1 MIYYIVISLSQRKP
15 LTVWAFQSNIKLME
29 SIPHKHCPV
38 LVVDDDEGLLLSIKA
53 TLVSSGLPEPAL
65 VSDSRRVWDLVGEYD
80 FQLILLDLMMPH
92 LSGMEVLQ
100 KVKEQSP
107 SVECVIVSALD
118 DVTSA
123 VKAMSLGASDY
134 LVKPLNSDKL
144 VALVNRTLEKHTV
157 QHELQRLGSKK
168 VFSNLKNP
176 EAFADI
182 IAEDEAM
189 ALIFHQVEAV
199 AGTDYSVVI
208 GGESGTGKE
217 MLARVIHKL
226 SNRSNAPFYAVNM
239 ASFSKTIFEDEFFGH
254 AKGAYTDAA
263 SDKMGFFEAAYG
275 GTLFL
280 DEITELEPSLQGKL
294 LRVIEERELYRL
306 GSTEIRNVDVRII
319 AATNRDINEEIV
331 RGAFRADLYYRINM
345 YNIKV
350 PPLRERQKD
359 ILPIAR
365 HFLKIHAEINNKK
378 IHSLSP
384 ELEQRLLQYSY
395 PGNVRELEN
404 IIAAAVLQ
412 EKGQTISLAST
423 LNLLPYEGPERR
435 RHVELLTLEEL
446 EKRHIEKVLEISGGN
461 RLKAARILGVNVSTV
476 YRKIEKYNLGQC

>member
-1 MIYYIVISLSQRKP
+1 M
-15 LTVWAFQSNIKLME
+15 TVSAFQSNIKIME
-29 SIPHKHCPV
+29 SIPHKRSPV

-65 VSDSRRVWDLVGEYD
+65 VSDSRRVMDLVREYD

-100 KVKEQSP
+100 EIKEHSP
-107 SVECVIVSALD
+107 QVECVIVSAID

-144 VALVNRTLEKHTV
+144 VALVNRTLEKHSV

-208 GGESGTGKE
+208 SGESGTGKE
-217 MLARVIHKL
+217 MLARVIHQL
-226 SNRSNAPFYAVNM
+226 SNRSHAPFYAVNM

-254 AKGAYTDAA
+254 AKGAYTDAG
-263 SDKMGFFEAAYG
+263 SDKMGFFEAAHG

-280 DEITELEPSLQGKL
+280 DEITELDPSLQGKL

-306 GSTEIRNVDVRII
+306 GSTEVRNVDVRII

-350 PPLRERQKD
+350 PPLRERQRD

-365 HFLKIHAEINNKK
+365 HFLKIHADINNKK
-378 IHSLSP
+378 IRSLSP
-384 ELEQRLLQYSY
+384 ELEHRLMQYSY

-412 EKGQTISLAST
+412 EKEETITLAST

-446 EKRHIEKVLEISGGN
+446 EKRHIEKVLEIAGGN
-461 RLKAARILGVNVSTV
+461 RLKAAKILGVNVSTV
-476 YRKIEKYNLGQC
+476 YRKIEKYDLGH

>member
-1 MIYYIVISLSQRKP
+1 
-15 LTVWAFQSNIKLME
+15 ME
-29 SIPHKHCPV
+29 SIPPIHSPV

-65 VSDSRRVWDLVGEYD
+65 VSDSRRVIDLVREYN
-80 FQLILLDLMMPH
+80 FQMILLDLMMPH
-92 LSGMEVLQ
+92 LSGMEVLR
-100 KVKEQSP
+100 KIKKESLD
-107 SVECVIVSALD
+107 VECVIVSAID
-118 DVTSA
+118 DVASA
-123 VKAMSLGASDY
+123 VQAISLGASDY

-144 VALVNRTLEKHTV
+144 VALVNRTLEKYSV
-157 QHELQRLGSKK
+157 QHELEQFGSKK

-182 IAEDEAM
+182 VVEDEAM
-189 ALIFHQVEAV
+189 ALVFHQVEAV

-208 GGESGTGKE
+208 SGESGTGKE

-226 SNRSNAPFYAVNM
+226 SNRSDAPFYAVNM

-254 AKGAYTDAA
+254 AKGAYTDAG
-263 SDKMGFFEAAYG
+263 SDKIGFFEAAHG

-280 DEITELEPSLQGKL
+280 DEITELDPSLQGKL

-306 GSTEIRNVDVRII
+306 GSTEIRNVNVRII
-319 AATNRDINEEIV
+319 AATNRDINEEILK
-331 RGAFRADLYYRINM
+331 GAFRSDLYYRINM

-359 ILPIAR
+359 IMPIAN
-365 HFLKIHAEINNKK
+365 HFLKTHARANEKK
-378 IHSLSP
+378 IGSLAP
-384 ELEQRLLQYSY
+384 DLEQRLMHYSY

-412 EKGQTISLAST
+412 EKSKTLTLAST
-423 LNLLPYEGPERR
+423 INLLPYEGPERR
-435 RHVELLTLEEL
+435 KHVELLTLEEL
-446 EKRHIEKVLEISGGN
+446 EMRHIQKVLDVTGGN
-461 RLKAARILGVNVSTV
+461 RPKAAKILGVNVSTV
-476 YRKIEKYNLGQC
+476 YRKIEKYKLDRKSDEKI

>member
-1 MIYYIVISLSQRKP
+1 
-15 LTVWAFQSNIKLME
+15 ME
-29 SIPHKHCPV
+29 SIPPIPSPV

-65 VSDSRRVWDLVGEYD
+65 VSDSRRVIDLVHEYD

-92 LSGMEVLQ
+92 LTGMEVLRRI
-100 KVKEQSP
+100 KKESLD
-107 SVECVIVSALD
+107 VECVIVSAID
-118 DVTSA
+118 DVASA
-123 VKAMSLGASDY
+123 VQAMSLGASDY

-144 VALVNRTLEKHTV
+144 VALVNRTLEKYTV
-157 QHELQRLGSKK
+157 QHELEQFGTKK

-182 IAEDEAM
+182 VAEDEAM

-208 GGESGTGKE
+208 SGESGTGKE

-226 SNRSNAPFYAVNM
+226 SNRSHAPFYAVNM

-263 SDKMGFFEAAYG
+263 SDKIGFFEAAHG

-280 DEITELEPSLQGKL
+280 DEITELDPSLQGKL

-306 GSTEIRNVDVRII
+306 GSTEIRNVNVRII
-319 AATNRDINEEIV
+319 AATNRDINEEILK
-331 RGAFRADLYYRINM
+331 GAFRSDLYYRINM

-350 PPLRERQKD
+350 PPLRDRQKD

-365 HFLKIHAEINNKK
+365 HFLKTHARANDKMIG
-378 IHSLSP
+378 SLTP
-384 ELEQRLLQYSY
+384 DLEQRLMQYSY

-412 EKGQTISLAST
+412 EKSKILTLAST
-423 LNLLPYEGPERR
+423 L
-435 RHVELLTLEEL
+435 
-446 EKRHIEKVLEISGGN
+446 
-461 RLKAARILGVNVSTV
+461 
-476 YRKIEKYNLGQC
+476 

>member
-1 MIYYIVISLSQRKP
+1 M
-15 LTVWAFQSNIKLME
+15 
-29 SIPHKHCPV
+29 

-65 VSDSRRVWDLVGEYD
+65 VSDSRRVMDLVREYD

-100 KVKEQSP
+100 EIKEHSP
-107 SVECVIVSALD
+107 QVECVIVSAID

-144 VALVNRTLEKHTV
+144 VALVNRTLEKHSV

-208 GGESGTGKE
+208 SGESGTGKE
-217 MLARVIHKL
+217 MLARVIHQL
-226 SNRSNAPFYAVNM
+226 SNRSHAPFYAVNM

-254 AKGAYTDAA
+254 AKGAYTDAG
-263 SDKMGFFEAAYG
+263 SDKMGFFEAAHG

-280 DEITELEPSLQGKL
+280 DEITELDPSLQGKL

-306 GSTEIRNVDVRII
+306 GSTEVRNVDVRII

-350 PPLRERQKD
+350 PPLRERQRD

-365 HFLKIHAEINNKK
+365 HFLKIHADINNKK
-378 IHSLSP
+378 IRSLSP
-384 ELEQRLLQYSY
+384 ELEHRLMQYSY

-412 EKGQTISLAST
+412 EKEETITLAST

-446 EKRHIEKVLEISGGN
+446 EKRHIEKVLEIAGGN
-461 RLKAARILGVNVSTV
+461 RLKAAKILGVNVSTV
-476 YRKIEKYNLGQC
+476 YRKIEKYDLGH

>member
-1 MIYYIVISLSQRKP
+1 
-15 LTVWAFQSNIKLME
+15 ME
-29 SIPHKHCPV
+29 SIPHTHSPV

-65 VSDSRRVWDLVGEYD
+65 VSDSRRVIDLIREYD

-92 LSGMEVLQ
+92 LTGMEVLTRI
-100 KVKEQSP
+100 KNESLD
-107 SVECVIVSALD
+107 VECVIVSAID
-118 DVTSA
+118 DVASA
-123 VKAMSLGASDY
+123 VQAMSLGASDY

-144 VALVNRTLEKHTV
+144 VALVNRTLEKYSV
-157 QHELQRLGSKK
+157 QHELEQFGTKK

-208 GGESGTGKE
+208 SGESGTGKE
-217 MLARVIHKL
+217 MLARVIHYL

-263 SDKMGFFEAAYG
+263 SDKIGFFEAANG

-280 DEITELEPSLQGKL
+280 DEITELDPSLQGKL

-319 AATNRDINEEIV
+319 AATNRDINEEILK
-331 RGAFRADLYYRINM
+331 GAFRSDLYYRINM

-350 PPLRERQKD
+350 PPLRDRQKD

-365 HFLKIHAEINNKK
+365 HFLKIHTRANDKMIG
-378 IHSLSP
+378 SLAP
-384 ELEQRLLQYSY
+384 DLEHRLMQYSY

-412 EKGQTISLAST
+412 EKSKVLTLAST

-435 RHVELLTLEEL
+435 KHVELLTLEEL
-446 EKRHIEKVLEISGGN
+446 EKRHIQKVLDVTGGN
-461 RLKAARILGVNVSTV
+461 RPKAAKILGVNTSTV
-476 YRKIEKYNLGQC
+476 YRKIEKYNLDDRHYNET

>member
-1 MIYYIVISLSQRKP
+1 
-15 LTVWAFQSNIKLME
+15 ME
-29 SIPHKHCPV
+29 SIPPIPSPV

-65 VSDSRRVWDLVGEYD
+65 VSDSRRVIDLVREYD

-92 LSGMEVLQ
+92 LTGMEVLRRI
-100 KVKEQSP
+100 KKESLD
-107 SVECVIVSALD
+107 VECVIVSAID
-118 DVTSA
+118 DVASA
-123 VKAMSLGASDY
+123 VQAMSLGASDY

-144 VALVNRTLEKHTV
+144 VALVNRTLEKYTV
-157 QHELQRLGSKK
+157 QHELEQFGTKK

-176 EAFADI
+176 DAFAAI
-182 IAEDEAM
+182 VAQDEAM

-208 GGESGTGKE
+208 SGESGTGKE

-263 SDKMGFFEAAYG
+263 SDKIGFFEAAHG

-280 DEITELEPSLQGKL
+280 DEITELDPSLQGKL

-319 AATNRDINEEIV
+319 AATNRDINEEILK
-331 RGAFRADLYYRINM
+331 GAFRSDLYYRINM

-350 PPLRERQKD
+350 PPLRDRQKD

-365 HFLKIHAEINNKK
+365 HFLKTHARANDKMIG
-378 IHSLSP
+378 SLTP
-384 ELEQRLLQYSY
+384 DLEQRLMQYSY

-412 EKGQTISLAST
+412 EKSKILTMAST
-423 LNLLPYEGPERR
+423 QNLLPYEGPERR
-435 RHVELLTLEEL
+435 KHVELLTLEEL
-446 EKRHIEKVLEISGGN
+446 EKRHILNVLDITRGN
-461 RLKAARILGVNVSTV
+461 RPKAAKILGVNISTV
-476 YRKIEKYNLGQC
+476 YRKIEKYNLDHRYDNET

>member
-1 MIYYIVISLSQRKP
+1 M
-15 LTVWAFQSNIKLME
+15 TVSAFQSNIKIME
-29 SIPHKHCPV
+29 SIPHKRSPM

-65 VSDSRRVWDLVGEYD
+65 VSDSRRVMDLVREHD

-100 KVKEQSP
+100 EIKEHSP
-107 SVECVIVSALD
+107 QVECVIVSAID

-144 VALVNRTLEKHTV
+144 VALVNRTLEKHSV

-208 GGESGTGKE
+208 SGESGTGKE
-217 MLARVIHKL
+217 MLARVIHQL
-226 SNRSNAPFYAVNM
+226 SNRSHAPFYAVNM

-254 AKGAYTDAA
+254 AKGAYTDAG
-263 SDKMGFFEAAYG
+263 SDKMGFFEAAHG

-280 DEITELEPSLQGKL
+280 DEITELDPSLQGKL

-306 GSTEIRNVDVRII
+306 GSTEVRNVDVRII

-350 PPLRERQKD
+350 PPLRERQRD
-359 ILPIAR
+359 ILPIAG
-365 HFLKIHAEINNKK
+365 HFLKIHADINNKK
-378 IHSLSP
+378 IRSLSP
-384 ELEQRLLQYSY
+384 ELEQRLMQYSY

-412 EKGQTISLAST
+412 EKGETITLAST

-446 EKRHIEKVLEISGGN
+446 EKRHIEKVLEIAGGN
-461 RLKAARILGVNVSTV
+461 RLKAAKILGVNVSTV
-476 YRKIEKYNLGQC
+476 YRKIEKYDLGH